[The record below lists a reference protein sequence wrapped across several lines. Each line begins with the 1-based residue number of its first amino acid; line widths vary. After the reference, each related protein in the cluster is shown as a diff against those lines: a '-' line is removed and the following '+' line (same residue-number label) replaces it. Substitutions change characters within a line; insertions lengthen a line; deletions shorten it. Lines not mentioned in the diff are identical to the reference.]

1 METIEINVEPRE
13 RRGKGAARCIRRDG
27 GIPGTLY
34 GRKRSALSIV
44 VNAKEFETRV
54 AALEGSHLVR
64 IRSANPDING
74 SLALVK
80 EVQRE
85 PVSRSLLHADLF
97 EVDME
102 AKLRIPIPLH
112 FVGRAEGV
120 ELGGILQPIRREVEV
135 VCLPAHIPEFI
146 EVDVSALGFH
156 DAVHVS
162 QLQAPEGVEIP
173 YESDYALVTVL
184 PPVVEEVKVA
194 TEEAAAAP
202 AEGGA
207 AASATPTEEAKKEGS

>member
-1 METIEINVEPRE
+1 METIEINVEARE
-13 RRGKGAARCIRRDG
+13 RRGKGAARSIRREG
-27 GIPGTLY
+27 GLPGTLY
-34 GRKRSALSIV
+34 GRKRSALPVV
-44 VNAKEFETRV
+44 VNAKEFDSRV

-64 IRSANPDING
+64 ILSANPDING

-80 EVQRE
+80 EVQRD
-85 PVSRSLLHADLF
+85 PVSRSLLHADLY

-135 VCLPAHIPEFI
+135 ICLPASIPEFI
-146 EVDVSALGFH
+146 EVDVSPLGFH
-156 DAVHVS
+156 DAIHVS
-162 QLQAPEGVEIP
+162 ELTVPTGVEVP
-173 YESDYALVTVL
+173 YDSDFAVVTVL

-194 TEEAAAAP
+194 TEEAAAVP
-202 AEGGA
+202 AEGA
-207 AASATPTEEAKKEGS
+207 AAPAVAADETKKEGG

>member
-1 METIEINVEPRE
+1 METIEINVELRE
-13 RRGKGAARCIRRDG
+13 RRGKGAARCIRREG
-27 GIPGTLY
+27 GLPGTLY
-34 GRKRSALSIV
+34 GRKRSALPVV
-44 VNAKEFETRV
+44 VNAKEFDTRV

-64 IRSANPDING
+64 ILSASPDING

-80 EVQRE
+80 EVQRD
-85 PVSRSLLHADLF
+85 PVSRSLLHADLY

-120 ELGGILQPIRREVEV
+120 ELGGILQPIRREVDV
-135 VCLPAHIPEFI
+135 VCLPALIPGFI
-146 EVDVSALGFH
+146 EVDVSSLGFH
-156 DAVHVS
+156 DAIHVS
-162 QLQAPEGVEIP
+162 ELRAPDGVEIP
-173 YESDYALVTVL
+173 YDSDFTLVTVL

-194 TEEAAAAP
+194 TEEAAVAP

-207 AASATPTEEAKKEGS
+207 TPAAAAEDAKKEGS

>member
-27 GIPGTLY
+27 GLPGTLY
-34 GRKRSALSIV
+34 GSKRAAVSIV

-54 AALEGSHLVR
+54 ATLEGSHLVR
-64 IRSANPDING
+64 LLSPSSELNG

-80 EVQRE
+80 EVQRD
-85 PVSRSLLHADLF
+85 PVSRSLLHADLY

-102 AKLRIPIPLH
+102 AKIRIPIPLH

-120 ELGGILQPIRREVEV
+120 ELGGILQPIRRDVEV
-135 VCLPAHIPEFI
+135 VCLPAYIPEFI
-146 EVDVSALGFH
+146 EVDVSPLGFH

-162 QLQAPEGVEIP
+162 QLKAPEGVEIP
-173 YESDYALVTVL
+173 YDSDFALVTVL
-184 PPVVEEVKVA
+184 PPVVEEVKV
-194 TEEAAAAP
+194 TPEEAAAAAEGAPAPATP
-202 AEGGA
+202 AEE
-207 AASATPTEEAKKEGS
+207 PKKEGN

>member
-1 METIEINVEPRE
+1 METIEVNVEPRE
-13 RRGKGAARCIRRDG
+13 QRGKGAARSIRREG
-27 GIPGTLY
+27 RIPGTLY

-54 AALEGSHLVR
+54 AALEGSHLIR
-64 IRSANPDING
+64 ILSASSDING

-80 EVQRE
+80 EVQRD
-85 PVSRSLLHADLF
+85 PVSRSLLHTDLY

-102 AKLRIPIPLH
+102 AKLRIPVPLH

-135 VCLPAHIPEFI
+135 VCLPAHIPGFI
-146 EVDVSALGFH
+146 EVDVSSLGFH

-162 QLQAPEGVEIP
+162 ELNVPDGVEVP
-173 YESDYALVTVL
+173 YDSDFALVTVL
-184 PPVVEEVKVA
+184 PPVVEEVKVTA
-194 TEEAAAAP
+194 EEAAAAP
-202 AEGGA
+202 AEGA
-207 AASATPTEEAKKEGS
+207 AVPVTPTDETKKEGS

>member
-1 METIEINVEPRE
+1 METIEISVERRE
-13 RRGKGAARCIRRDG
+13 NRGKGAARFIRREG

-34 GRKRSALSIV
+34 GSKRSALSIV

-64 IRSANPDING
+64 ILSASSDING

-80 EVQRE
+80 EVQRD
-85 PVSRSLLHADLF
+85 PVSRNLLHADLY

-120 ELGGILQPIRREVEV
+120 ELGGILQPVRREVEV

-146 EVDVSALGFH
+146 EVDVSPLGFH

-162 QLQAPEGVEIP
+162 QLKVPDGVEIP
-173 YESDYALVTVL
+173 YDSDFALVTVL
-184 PPVVEEVKVA
+184 PPVVEEVKVT

-202 AEGGA
+202 AEGVA
-207 AASATPTEEAKKEGS
+207 APATPTDEGKKEDS

>member
-13 RRGKGAARCIRRDG
+13 GRGKGAARSIRREG
-27 GIPGTLY
+27 GLPGTLY
-34 GRKRSALSIV
+34 GRKRSSLSVV

-64 IRSANPDING
+64 ILSANSDING

-80 EVQRE
+80 EVQRD
-85 PVSRSLLHADLF
+85 PVSRSLLHADLY
-97 EVDME
+97 EVDMD

-120 ELGGILQPIRREVEV
+120 ELGGILQPIRREVDV
-135 VCLPAHIPEFI
+135 ICLPSSIPEFI
-146 EVDVSALGFH
+146 EVDVSPLGFH
-156 DAVHVS
+156 DAIHVS
-162 QLQAPEGVEIP
+162 DLKVPEGVEVP
-173 YESDYALVTVL
+173 YDTDFALVTVL

-194 TEEAAAAP
+194 AEEGAAAP
-202 AEGGA
+202 AEGA
-207 AASATPTEEAKKEGS
+207 AATAAAGDEAKKEGS